1 MTHAAAEAVKSTRSA
16 AALDECR
23 RSPYY
28 ARPYRQSRADKTR
41 QRKLVQHSIDA
52 GWSSLVAR
60 RAHNPKV
67 VGSNPAPAT
76 KLKKAHH
83 KVGLFYFR
91 ISGLMRNNRA
101 GITVVTAQSCPHST
115 SAQNCKIK
123 DDIPQPTC
131 SVLSCLKSCTARL
144 TSPLL
149 IIERSAALARP
160 PHQPFHKASRAA

>member
-16 AALDECR
+16 AALDECGC
-23 RSPYY
+23 SPYY
-28 ARPYRQSRADKTR
+28 ARACWQSRVNKAH
-41 QRKLVQHSIDA
+41 QRKPVRNSIDA

-91 ISGLMRNNRA
+91 ISGLMRNNRS
-101 GITVVTAQSCPHST
+101 GITVVTAESRPHSP
-115 SAQNCKIK
+115 SAQNRKIK

-160 PHQPFHKASRAA
+160 PHQPFHKTS